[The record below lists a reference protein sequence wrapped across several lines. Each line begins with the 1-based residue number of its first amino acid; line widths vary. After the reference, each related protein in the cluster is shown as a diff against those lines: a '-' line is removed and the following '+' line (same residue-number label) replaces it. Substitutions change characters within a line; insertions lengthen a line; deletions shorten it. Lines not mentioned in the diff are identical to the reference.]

1 MLLADLPAKA
11 ACMLHKQYNGF
22 FGCTHCFV
30 RGERYFGATIF
41 PPDVDV
47 VICLFYY
54 YKLNFCILF
63 KLE

>member
-41 PPDVDV
+41 PPDVDSE
-47 VICLFYY
+47 IFKFHYY
-54 YKLNFCILF
+54 L
-63 KLE
+63 